1 MIDATTKVAYTNP
14 FPGLR
19 SFDRADSYLFFGR
32 DNQIRDLKEKLLDSR
47 FLAIIGS
54 SGSGKSSLIKAGL
67 IAQLVN
73 GPVTKAAFKRWQIVF
88 FNPEATPYRNF
99 AQALHQSLS
108 EHNQSFATHFSI
120 DSVEKL
126 IRTDSESIVGLC
138 ENTNLLLII
147 DQFEELFRYQQQET
161 NQDEITGFI
170 NLIIR
175 LSQRQDYSVYVI
187 LAMRSDYLDQ
197 CTNYVGLT
205 EAINHGYYL
214 LPKMNR
220 DEIRQAIETP
230 ASVMGACITDE
241 LTTRLLNDIGA
252 KADRLPILQH
262 ALMRTWN
269 HWQKNHK
276 TDSPIGIA
284 DYEAIGTMQRA
295 ITLHAEAVYGDL
307 PDEKSQLATEKLFKA
322 LIVVSEGDEGFI
334 SPASI
339 GTISQVAGTPVSL
352 LIDVL
357 NRFREP
363 GVAFLTPPLSVNA
376 DSSLIIDVSH
386 ERIINLWDRLQSWV
400 REETDSA
407 KFYQQVSSSAMLYQ
421 QGQVGL
427 WTNPELQ
434 IGLKWLAEN
443 RPTQAWANRYDPYL
457 ERATNFLDYS
467 RQQYDF
473 EIQNKEERQRKELRR
488 ARSSAIFLGIG
499 ALVSLVFLIVSMVL
513 RTNAQQSENQAIKER
528 KVALDQR
535 SLAEAQ
541 TREAITQKKIAEQ
554 QEIITEQQ
562 KKLTDEQRNI
572 AVVEKSKAE
581 SQKQIAEEAQI
592 NAEKQKDRAQ
602 AAQVVAES
610 QKQIAQE
617 AQRNAEKQKDLAQLA
632 QVAAEKQKLIAQKAQ
647 SYAEQQRGKAIA
659 RSVAVQSYQMAEN
672 AQDDLPALLALEAYT
687 LNLKN
692 GGEVDNPEIF
702 NALSKAADVRPPL
715 RRHTDI
721 VRALALSSSPNEVII
736 ASGSDDG
743 TVKLWTFGNLAQPPR
758 SLMTRSKNPDGIR
771 AVAFDKHARNVY
783 GASESGLLYSW
794 SLNTTETRPT
804 IIKAHTGPISALLTT
819 ADFGMLISI
828 GADGHIRSWK
838 PTATGLDSVQHVRA
852 AMPLH
857 CGRLSPDGK
866 RLFCGSSNGRMVSF
880 DLANL
885 KNQPVVFTRREFG
898 NRLTAL
904 AFNPSGDRLITGS
917 ASGLVVAWTIAG
929 NEPEETGQLLSSRHT
944 STVNDITF
952 SPHGKLLATCS
963 ADWSIHIWDYNTL
976 SQQQQPIVINAFDS
990 WVMSI
995 RFSSDNKYL
1004 VACGADKTV
1013 RIHDIDVTELYAS
1026 LTKKIK
1032 RNMTPEEWSKYI
1044 GNDIPYEKFKT
1055 DY

>member
-1 MIDATTKVAYTNP
+1 MIDAATKVAYTNP

-19 SFDRADSYLFFGR
+19 SFDREDSYLFFGR

-54 SGSGKSSLIKAGL
+54 SGSGKSSLVKAGL

-73 GPVTKAAFKRWQIVF
+73 GQVTKAAFEQWQIVF

-99 AQALHQSLS
+99 AQALYQSLG
-108 EHNQSFATHFSI
+108 EHSRSFATRFSI
-120 DSVEKL
+120 ESVEKL
-126 IRTDSESIVGLC
+126 IRTDPESIVGLC

-175 LSQRQDYSVYVI
+175 LSQRQDYPVYVI
-187 LAMRSDYLDQ
+187 LTMRSDYLDQ
-197 CTNYVGLT
+197 CTDYEGLT

-230 ASVMGACITDE
+230 ISVMGAHITDE
-241 LTTRLLNDIGA
+241 LTTRLLSDIGA
-252 KADRLPILQH
+252 KADQLPILQH

-269 HWQKNHK
+269 HWQTNHK
-276 TDSPIGIA
+276 TDNPIGVA
-284 DYEAIGTMQRA
+284 DYEAIGTIQRA
-295 ITLHAEAVYGDL
+295 ITLHAEEVYGDL
-307 PDEKSQLATEKLFKA
+307 PDEKSQQATEKLFKA
-322 LIVVSEGDEGFI
+322 LIVLSEGDEGLV

-339 GTISQVAGTPVSL
+339 GTISQVAGVPSYL

-363 GVAFLTPPLSVNA
+363 GVAFLTPPLSVFA
-376 DSSLIIDVSH
+376 DASLIIDVSH
-386 ERIINLWDRLQSWV
+386 ERIINLWDRLQTWV
-400 REETDSA
+400 REETESA
-407 KFYQQVSSSAMLYQ
+407 KFYQQVSNSAMLYQ

-457 ERATNFLDYS
+457 ERATNFLEYS

-473 EIQNKEERQRKELRR
+473 EIQNREERQRKELRR
-488 ARSSAIFLGIG
+488 ARSFAIFLGVG
-499 ALVSLVFLIVSMVL
+499 ALVSLLFLIVSMVL
-513 RTNAQQSENQAIKER
+513 RTNAQQSEKQAIEEK

-535 SLAEAQ
+535 ILADAQ

-572 AVVEKSKAE
+572 AVGEKSKAE
-581 SQKQIAEEAQI
+581 SQKQIAEEAQR
-592 NAEKQKDRAQ
+592 NAEKQKDLAQ
-602 AAQVVAES
+602 TAQVVAES

-617 AQRNAEKQKDLAQLA
+617 AQRNAEKQKDLAQVA

-659 RSVAVQSYQMAEN
+659 RSVAVQSYQMTEN
-672 AQDDLPALLALEAYT
+672 TQDDLPALLALEAYN
-687 LNLKN
+687 LNLRN

-721 VRALALSSSPNEVII
+721 VRSLALSASPEEVTI

-743 TVKLWTFGNLAQPPR
+743 TVKLWSSGNLAQPPR
-758 SLMTRSKNPDGIR
+758 SLITRSKSPDGIR
-771 AVAFDKHARNVY
+771 AVAFDKNGRNVF
-783 GASESGLLYSW
+783 GASENGVLYTWALSTPEAKP
-794 SLNTTETRPT
+794 TT
-804 IIKAHTGPISALLTT
+804 IKAHTGPINTLLTT
-819 ADFGMLISI
+819 TDFGMLISV
-828 GADGHIRSWK
+828 GSDGNIRSWR
-838 PTATGLDSVQHVRA
+838 PTATGLDSIQHTRSDL
-852 AMPLH
+852 PLY
-857 CGRLSPDGK
+857 CARLSPDGK
-866 RLFCGSSNGRMVSF
+866 RLFCGSSNGRIISF

-885 KNQPVVFTRREFG
+885 KSPPGVFTRREFG

-917 ASGLVVAWTIAG
+917 ASGLVFAWTMTN
-929 NEPEETGQLLSSRHT
+929 NEPEEIGRLLSGRHT
-944 STVNDITF
+944 STVNDIAF
-952 SPHGKLLATCS
+952 SPNGKLLASCS

-976 SQQQQPIVINAFDS
+976 SQQQQPIVINDFDS

-1013 RIHDIDVTELYAS
+1013 RIHDIDVTDLYAS

-1032 RNMTPEEWSKYI
+1032 RNMTTEEWNKYI
-1044 GNDIPYEKFKT
+1044 GKDIPYEKFKT
-1055 DY
+1055 D